1 MEYAACIISRVLLA
15 CVRVFLGAFASR
27 ARVLSRR
34 GKYNDGERA
43 ELRAYVR
50 TSRELA
56 LETGDK
62 EGVST
67 AAIMIALSGSLTP
80 VHRCT
85 EPHVASAV
93 HRCSGCTSRRV
104 HMHRTALCTASRHA
118 CTRAR
123 TLRVAGHPPRRA
135 ELEKEGNNER
145 VPCTRRSSRNL
156 ALLLFF
162 FSSLS
167 LSFPLY
173 LYTNT
178 FYVWLPTRFV
188 PSFSERI
195 SVYLWTNSSDERVRN
210 IGRRGDRDF
219 SLTLSNNIILRLCK
233 RNTGYI
239 LYRFLYINY
248 NNWYRD
254 S

>member
-1 MEYAACIISRVLLA
+1 M
-15 CVRVFLGAFASR
+15 AS
-27 ARVLSRR
+27 
-34 GKYNDGERA
+34 ERSC
-43 ELRAYVR
+43 ERTYVR

-104 HMHRTALCTASRHA
+104 HMHRTALSARHPGTHARVHALYVSPAIHRGEESSR
-118 CTRAR
+118 
-123 TLRVAGHPPRRA
+123 RRETMSVFLA
-135 ELEKEGNNER
+135 
-145 VPCTRRSSRNL
+145 TRRSSRNL

-188 PSFSERI
+188 RAFSR
-195 SVYLWTNSSDERVRN
+195 
-210 IGRRGDRDF
+210 GRRGYLFIYERIRPTNE
-219 SLTLSNNIILRLCK
+219 LGILDDEGRK
-233 RNTGYI
+233 GFAISR
-239 LYRFLYINY
+239 
-248 NNWYRD
+248 
-254 S
+254 

>member
-104 HMHRTALCTASRHA
+104 HMHRTALSARHPGTHARVHALYVSPAIHRGEESSR
-118 CTRAR
+118 
-123 TLRVAGHPPRRA
+123 RRETMSVFLA
-135 ELEKEGNNER
+135 
-145 VPCTRRSSRNL
+145 TRRSSRNL

-178 FYVWLPTRFV
+178 FYV
-188 PSFSERI
+188 
-195 SVYLWTNSSDERVRN
+195 
-210 IGRRGDRDF
+210 
-219 SLTLSNNIILRLCK
+219 
-233 RNTGYI
+233 
-239 LYRFLYINY
+239 
-248 NNWYRD
+248 
-254 S
+254 

>member
-1 MEYAACIISRVLLA
+1 MFNTRGEKKFDRDCDHRIHPYYIAA
-15 CVRVFLGAFASR
+15 FWKWNTP
-27 ARVLSRR
+27 RVLSAVFCSRVYAYFWAR
-34 GKYNDGERA
+34 SLLVRASFLAAENIMMASERSC
-43 ELRAYVR
+43 ERSYVR

-123 TLRVAGHPPRRA
+123 TLRVAGHPPRESRA
-135 ELEKEGNNER
+135 REG
-145 VPCTRRSSRNL
+145 
-156 ALLLFF
+156 
-162 FSSLS
+162 
-167 LSFPLY
+167 
-173 LYTNT
+173 
-178 FYVWLPTRFV
+178 
-188 PSFSERI
+188 
-195 SVYLWTNSSDERVRN
+195 
-210 IGRRGDRDF
+210 G
-219 SLTLSNNIILRLCK
+219 K
-233 RNTGYI
+233 Q
-239 LYRFLYINY
+239 
-248 NNWYRD
+248 
-254 S
+254 

>member
-104 HMHRTALCTASRHA
+104 HMHRTALSARHPG
-118 CTRAR
+118 THAR
-123 TLRVAGHPPRRA
+123 VHALYVSPAIHHERA

-145 VPCTRRSSRNL
+145 VPCNSSFLQEPRPSSFF
-156 ALLLFF
+156 LFL
-162 FSSLS
+162 SLS
-167 LSFPLY
+167 LSFP

-188 PSFSERI
+188 PSFSGRI

-210 IGRRGDRDF
+210 IGRRREEGLRDF

-239 LYRFLYINY
+239 LYRFLYI
-248 NNWYRD
+248 
-254 S
+254 

>member
-123 TLRVAGHPPRRA
+123 TLRVAGHPPRESRA
-135 ELEKEGNNER
+135 REGGKQWA
-145 VPCTRRSSRNL
+145 CSLHSSFLQEPRPSSFF
-156 ALLLFF
+156 LFLSLSL

-167 LSFPLY
+167 LYEHL
-173 LYTNT
+173 
-178 FYVWLPTRFV
+178 
-188 PSFSERI
+188 
-195 SVYLWTNSSDERVRN
+195 
-210 IGRRGDRDF
+210 
-219 SLTLSNNIILRLCK
+219 LRLTTHAV
-233 RNTGYI
+233 RSQ
-239 LYRFLYINY
+239 FLGEDICLFMNEFV
-248 NNWYRD
+248 RRT

>member
-1 MEYAACIISRVLLA
+1 MFNTRGEKKFDRDCDHRIHPYYIAA
-15 CVRVFLGAFASR
+15 FWKWNTP
-27 ARVLSRR
+27 RVLSAVFCSRVYAYFWAR
-34 GKYNDGERA
+34 SLLVRASFLAAENIMMASERSC
-43 ELRAYVR
+43 ERSYVR

-104 HMHRTALCTASRHA
+104 HMHRTALSARHPG
-118 CTRAR
+118 THAR
-123 TLRVAGHPPRRA
+123 VHALYVSPAIHHERA

-145 VPCTRRSSRNL
+145 VPCNSSFLQEPRPSSFF
-156 ALLLFF
+156 LFL
-162 FSSLS
+162 SLS

-173 LYTNT
+173 TNT
-178 FYVWLPTRFV
+178 FYV
-188 PSFSERI
+188 
-195 SVYLWTNSSDERVRN
+195 
-210 IGRRGDRDF
+210 
-219 SLTLSNNIILRLCK
+219 
-233 RNTGYI
+233 
-239 LYRFLYINY
+239 
-248 NNWYRD
+248 
-254 S
+254 

>member
-104 HMHRTALCTASRHA
+104 HMHRTALSARHPG
-118 CTRAR
+118 THAR
-123 TLRVAGHPPRRA
+123 VHALYVSPAIHHERA

-167 LSFPLY
+167 LSLFLFIRTPFTSDYPRGSFPVSRGGY
-173 LYTNT
+173 LFIY
-178 FYVWLPTRFV
+178 
-188 PSFSERI
+188 ERI
-195 SVYLWTNSSDERVRN
+195 RPTNELGILDDEGIAISR
-210 IGRRGDRDF
+210 
-219 SLTLSNNIILRLCK
+219 
-233 RNTGYI
+233 
-239 LYRFLYINY
+239 
-248 NNWYRD
+248 
-254 S
+254 

>member
-104 HMHRTALCTASRHA
+104 HMHRTALSARHPG
-118 CTRAR
+118 THAR
-123 TLRVAGHPPRRA
+123 VHALYVSPAIHRG
-135 ELEKEGNNER
+135 EQ
-145 VPCTRRSSRNL
+145 SSRRRETMSVFL
-156 ALLLFF
+156 ALVVPPGTSPFFF
-162 FSSLS
+162 FSFPLSLS
-167 LSFPLY
+167 LFLFIFIRTPFTSDYPRGSFPVSRGGY
-173 LYTNT
+173 LFIY
-178 FYVWLPTRFV
+178 
-188 PSFSERI
+188 ERI
-195 SVYLWTNSSDERVRN
+195 RPTNELGILDDEGIAISR
-210 IGRRGDRDF
+210 
-219 SLTLSNNIILRLCK
+219 
-233 RNTGYI
+233 
-239 LYRFLYINY
+239 
-248 NNWYRD
+248 
-254 S
+254 